1 MIIKNLRIEN
11 GWSQEK
17 LAEITGLSLRTIQ
30 RVEKEDKA
38 SLESLNLLANAFS
51 LDIKQLQDKLKNKT
65 FETETENKNNHKKKI
80 TIFIA
85 VNLLLIA
92 INLLTNPTHLWFIY
106 PLLGWGI
113 PLFYKIYIKEKL

>member
-65 FETETENKNNHKKKI
+65 FKTETENKNKNNHKKKSQ
-80 TIFIA
+80 F
-85 VNLLLIA
+85 LLL
-92 INLLTNPTHLWFIY
+92 
-106 PLLGWGI
+106 
-113 PLFYKIYIKEKL
+113 

>member
-51 LDIKQLQDKLKNKT
+51 LDIKQLQDKLKNKPFKT
-65 FETETENKNNHKKKI
+65 ETETKNNHKKII

-85 VNLLLIA
+85 VNLLLIT
-92 INLLTNPTHLWFIY
+92 INLLTNSSHLWFIY
-106 PLLGWGI
+106 PLLG
-113 PLFYKIYIKEKL
+113 

>member
-1 MIIKNLRIEN
+1 MIIKNLRLEN

-38 SLESLNLLANAFS
+38 SLESLNLLAKAFS

-65 FETETENKNNHKKKI
+65 IETETKNKNNYKKKI
-80 TIFIA
+80 IIFIA

-92 INLLTNPTHLWFIY
+92 INLSTNPEHLWFIY

-113 PLFYKIYIKEKL
+113 PLFYKIYIKEKN